1 MTDHRLVSRPTD
13 LAVPVALAPAPS
25 GLLKLSVGNGSP
37 ATLPDLTAEAVRALG
52 ALREE
57 ALQYGPL
64 YGLDALRDGLVRL
77 LAEDGIKTER
87 DAIIVVNGGKQALEL
102 VARALLAPGDLVALT
117 APTFLT
123 AIAIFGREG
132 ATFLPLPLDEDGMRV
147 DLLEETLTSRR
158 AAGLPG
164 PKLVFDMPDFH
175 NPTGVTM
182 SLARRRRLLD
192 LAEAFDFTILE
203 DDPYRRIRFEG
214 AALPPIRS
222 LDPTGRRVV
231 GVGTMAKMLAPGLK
245 VGWVNA
251 DPAFVRRLGALKM
264 DGGSSPL
271 TQRIVA
277 DLIDSGRLGTITQAI
292 TAEMRAHRD
301 ALVDGLERHMPA
313 LRFRKPA
320 GGYFLW
326 GELPDGMDGERFAE
340 AAARN
345 GVALFS
351 GVHCFAGEPR
361 RNTLRLCYSV
371 CTPTELEK
379 AAAALGATFDAVALG
394 ATFDAMSLAP

>member
-1 MTDHRLVSRPTD
+1 MTDPIAPARSAD
-13 LAVPVALAPAPS
+13 LAVPVALAPTPA

-52 ALREE
+52 AMREE

-64 YGLDALRDGLVRL
+64 YGIDALRDGLVRL
-77 LAEDGIKTER
+77 LAEDGVRTAR
-87 DAIIVVNGGKQALEL
+87 DGIIVVNGGKQALEL

-123 AIAIFGREG
+123 AISIFRREG
-132 ATFLPLPLDEDGMRV
+132 ATFLPIPLDGEGMRV
-147 DLLEETLTSRR
+147 DLLEAAIVARR

-164 PKLVFDMPDFH
+164 PRLVFDMPDFH

-182 SLARRRRLLD
+182 SLERRRRLLD
-192 LAEAFDFTILE
+192 LAEAHDFVILE

-214 AALPPIRS
+214 ASLPPIRS

-245 VGWVNA
+245 VGWVDA
-251 DPAFVRRLGALKM
+251 DPALVRRIGALKM

-277 DLIDSGRLGTITQAI
+277 DLIASGRLADITRAI

-301 ALVDGLERHMPA
+301 ALATGLERHVPA
-313 LRFRKPA
+313 LRFRRPA

-326 GELPDGMDGERFAE
+326 GELPDGMDGDVFAD
-340 AAARN
+340 AAARH

-351 GVHCFAGEPR
+351 GVHCFPGEPR
-361 RNTLRLCYSV
+361 RNTLRICYSV
-371 CTPTELEK
+371 CTPAELER
-379 AAAALGATFDAVALG
+379 AAEALGRAYAALTAG
-394 ATFDAMSLAP
+394 